1 VDIEAVIMYRVE
13 FGINWHYPL
22 LCIGFA
28 LVAGIPGCGRADSSA
43 DSARSGADVAPSTGR
58 VSSQAMKTFF
68 GAELPADC
76 CDNVAALTAKGN
88 SQGVELILKAWPD
101 FHRQVTNRSLLPVL
115 LTHKTRSPV
124 VLADIFTFESDTYF
138 LLVTQD
144 MKPFTMQKK
153 EFMEAEWTHAV
164 WRHRPGTPADDVVA
178 IGPAKLS
185 VNRLWRSFGAT
196 TPFTVVHSEFRLSNV
211 SQTPLRM
218 VSINTSCGCTTVG
231 GVTAKSLSPGASAVI
246 PVSVRTG
253 SDPLIQQSVVI
264 TLTAGEAT
272 KASFIKLSLFGW
284 QPKAIESMPRN
295 LDFGRVYRDHP
306 AEMTVRLT
314 EAAAD
319 KYQIQSINVGTLPI
333 TFATERR
340 AEGHLVHMH
349 LNVLGL
355 STGDHSGVVHIT
367 NTSRWRPNVELP
379 VHFSV
384 ASEIKARPG
393 IVEFRDL
400 SPDRP
405 SGPVTVTLEHRKKEP
420 LNVAILDMPAVLS
433 AKIRGRGPQS
443 EVVFYACKGQDRS
456 STGTVRLSAHWEN
469 GEEIVELPF
478 YIFPRSR

>member
-1 VDIEAVIMYRVE
+1 MDIEAVIMYRVE

-144 MKPFTMQKK
+144 MKPVTMQKK

-164 WRHRPGTPADDVVA
+164 WRHRAGTPADDVVA

-196 TPFTVVHSEFRLSNV
+196 TPFTVAHTEFRLSNV
-211 SQTPLRM
+211 SKTPLRII
-218 VSINTSCGCTTVG
+218 SINTSCGCTTVG
-231 GVTAKSLSPGASAVI
+231 GLTARNLPPGASAVI
-246 PVSVRTG
+246 PVSVQTG
-253 SDPLIQQSVVI
+253 SEPLIQQSVVVTVKTA
-264 TLTAGEAT
+264 TLRSSSSAFLVGSQRQSSRYRGISISAAFFKIGLQSVPFDCHRHPLTNT
-272 KASFIKLSLFGW
+272 KYNPLTLARCQSRSQQNGTL
-284 QPKAIESMPRN
+284 KAILFICS
-295 LDFGRVYRDHP
+295 
-306 AEMTVRLT
+306 
-314 EAAAD
+314 
-319 KYQIQSINVGTLPI
+319 
-333 TFATERR
+333 
-340 AEGHLVHMH
+340 
-349 LNVLGL
+349 
-355 STGDHSGVVHIT
+355 
-367 NTSRWRPNVELP
+367 
-379 VHFSV
+379 
-384 ASEIKARPG
+384 
-393 IVEFRDL
+393 
-400 SPDRP
+400 
-405 SGPVTVTLEHRKKEP
+405 
-420 LNVAILDMPAVLS
+420 
-433 AKIRGRGPQS
+433 
-443 EVVFYACKGQDRS
+443 
-456 STGTVRLSAHWEN
+456 
-469 GEEIVELPF
+469 
-478 YIFPRSR
+478 